1 MTNKYKSKE
10 QMEYENR
17 IKDLQRQIDELKTS
31 QPKGSTPLAGRKL
44 TGKVSE
50 IFTLEESNQK
60 NGNKTE

>member
-1 MTNKYKSKE
+1 
-10 QMEYENR
+10 MEYENR

-50 IFTLEESNQK
+50 IFTLKESNQK